1 MSKLSIQDQSL
12 IDSHPSNTHIRSQ
25 NADINKAF
33 KKYSQIFPKRNI
45 TLPVNFDGKK
55 VWGDSLSPVIN
66 QGKCGSC
73 WSIASVNVLA
83 DRFNIQSLGK
93 LNIQLSPSKMIL
105 CNSINFKHNLDESK
119 LLQDNIE
126 DLENKACYGNTLLN
140 AFEYLYVIGT
150 CTEQCIPYKLSN
162 ISKAYELPLC
172 ETVSGFK
179 HDMCSD
185 FKYNVFTHKI
195 SGTPQRLYRA
205 LRFYGIPGTT
215 KDNGSEHNIRYNLY
229 VWGPVATG
237 MKLYSDF
244 YKFDSKNTIYEWD
257 KKSEFISG
265 HAVSIIGW
273 GEDNGKKYWLIRNSW
288 GVNWGIKGYFKI
300 IRGQNECELEENC
313 MSVVPD
319 FFYPHGYISKM
330 ISNNNSK
337 NTFVTLKVDKDL
349 EKKRNTFKS
358 DTKILGS
365 GVEQEIGY
373 SRNYIAASPWANL
386 APPIQLSE
394 LPDWG
399 DFIAGKHYPQS
410 NIHTYINTKKVI
422 YTITIALV
430 IYIIISMYK

>member
-1 MSKLSIQDQSL
+1 MLGRGLTMKRWNNFPRIEEVSHLDNLGFVMHVALFLTYLEEKNWKKVDKLFIIKRL
-12 IDSHPSNTHIRSQ
+12 IFSSFNRLVL
-25 NADINKAF
+25 ADINSGTREYILSLDKEIF
-33 KKYSQIFPKRNI
+33 K
-45 TLPVNFDGKK
+45 
-55 VWGDSLSPVIN
+55 
-66 QGKCGSC
+66 
-73 WSIASVNVLA
+73 
-83 DRFNIQSLGK
+83 
-93 LNIQLSPSKMIL
+93 
-105 CNSINFKHNLDESK
+105 E
-119 LLQDNIE
+119 
-126 DLENKACYGNTLLN
+126 LENKACYGNTLLN
-140 AFEYLYVIGT
+140 AFEYLYVVGT

-288 GVNWGIKGYFKI
+288 GVDWGIKGYFKI

-330 ISNNNSK
+330 ISNNNSQ

-349 EKKRNTFKS
+349 ENKRNTFKS